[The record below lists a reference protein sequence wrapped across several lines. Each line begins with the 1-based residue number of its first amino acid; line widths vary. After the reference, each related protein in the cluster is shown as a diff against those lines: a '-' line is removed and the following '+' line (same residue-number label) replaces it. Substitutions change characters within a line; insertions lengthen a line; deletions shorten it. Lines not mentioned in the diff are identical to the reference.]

1 MRAPPG
7 RGTSGPAPDGRNLS
21 CVHEEFCRKY
31 DKSLSRLQAVLANK
45 GEPLPPR
52 VPLVSERSVFLEGV
66 SPAADRVASF
76 LARALEATGADAPT
90 TAGDLVPWICDALP
104 AIT

>member
-1 MRAPPG
+1 
-7 RGTSGPAPDGRNLS
+7 
-21 CVHEEFCRKY
+21 
-31 DKSLSRLQAVLANK
+31 
-45 GEPLPPR
+45 
-52 VPLVSERSVFLEGV
+52 VPLVSERSDFLEGA
-66 SPAADRVASF
+66 SPSADRVASF

>member
-1 MRAPPG
+1 M
-7 RGTSGPAPDGRNLS
+7 
-21 CVHEEFCRKY
+21 
-31 DKSLSRLQAVLANK
+31 
-45 GEPLPPR
+45 
-52 VPLVSERSVFLEGV
+52 PLVSERSDFLEGD